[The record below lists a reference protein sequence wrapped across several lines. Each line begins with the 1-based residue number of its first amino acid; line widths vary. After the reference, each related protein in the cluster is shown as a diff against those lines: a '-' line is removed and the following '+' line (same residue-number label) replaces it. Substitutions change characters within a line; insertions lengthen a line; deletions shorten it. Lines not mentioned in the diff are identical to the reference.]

1 MQGIRR
7 AAWCAALGGLLCP
20 AWTQEAGKA
29 ARGDGFDGEASY
41 EAAFEGEFSEEEFLD
56 IAGEDEGVTL
66 YGIRPAA
73 PQTRVIEKSDIERRQ
88 TQDLAT
94 LLEEVLDIG
103 ITAKG
108 AYGNKTDIN
117 IRGFNTERI
126 GVLINGVP
134 ANDPR
139 TGEFD
144 VSQVDLAN
152 VERIEVIYGGS
163 DSAYNVT
170 GAMGGTINIITRK
183 RQAPGWSFGG
193 GASLTGYLTGAYN
206 KRHSGGQTDSAHWED
221 LADTQ
226 KLDAF
231 AAYGGETLSAKLG
244 LSGANAANHY
254 LYKDPK
260 GFARRKESNEV
271 RDAGANLDLAW
282 SFSDYAVLSSI
293 TDFFYARRSF
303 PVTGYSAGHADAED
317 LKLRQTANLS
327 LPVFLREDLST
338 EAALDVTV
346 TDSDYGAVIH
356 SADQYLTAI
365 NRWGWYPLEELTLR
379 SGLDWRFI
387 HVDSTDNGTQTGNS
401 GGAFL
406 AAEYKPW
413 KFLAL
418 TASLKGATNLADL
431 ALIPKGGI
439 VWNVLDRDSAQMAV
453 KGNLFRTFKFP
464 DFDDLYR
471 RSFDGLYTG
480 NPDLENEDGLGG
492 DLTVELL
499 LGEFLNLS
507 CSAYGQRNSNAVHWV
522 KHGSRWRP
530 ENTVWS
536 GFYGGDIRPALT
548 FNLAKGPFSRLKL
561 GVNYQLQFSYLTTQ
575 GYGYTNP
582 VRIPYMPTHIAGG
595 SADLEWKTGSLVM
608 SAHWESTRYADILN
622 QMPLD
627 PYCLVNATLNQD
639 IGKRLSLSANVRN
652 ALNWLYTSFAEYPM
666 PGTSFTLSARIKI
679 QGAGDSEEGADNGE
693 GGYAD

>member
-1 MQGIRR
+1 VCCLFLAG
-7 AAWCAALGGLLCP
+7 ALFP
-20 AWTQEAGKA
+20 AWAQEDSA
-29 ARGDGFDGEASY
+29 GEASSG
-41 EAAFEGEFSEEEFLD
+41 EASAGEGLELSGDFGEEDFAALF
-56 IAGEDEGVTL
+56 GEDEGVTV
-66 YGIRPAA
+66 YGIREAT
-73 PQTRVIEKSDIERRQ
+73 PQTRVIEKTDIERRQ

-108 AYGNKTDIN
+108 AYGNKSDIN

-144 VSQVDLAN
+144 VSQVDLSN

-163 DSAYNVT
+163 DSAYNIT

-183 RQAPGWSFGG
+183 QQAPGWSFGG
-193 GASLTGYLTGAYN
+193 GLSNTGYLTGAYN
-206 KRHSGGQTDSAHWED
+206 KRHSGGRVDSARWED

-231 AAYGGETLSAKLG
+231 ATFGGEALSAKLS
-244 LSGANAANHY
+244 LSAANANNHY
-254 LYKDPK
+254 LYKDTK

-282 SFSDYAVLSSI
+282 SFSDYGVLSSI
-293 TDFFYARRSF
+293 TDFFYAKRSF
-303 PVTGYSAGHADAED
+303 PVTGYSAGSAEADD
-317 LKLRQTANLS
+317 LKLRETVNLS
-327 LPVFLREDLST
+327 LPVFLRDDLSM
-338 EAALDVTV
+338 EAAADVTL
-346 TDSDYGAVIH
+346 TDSDYGAVIS

-365 NRWGWYPLEELTLR
+365 NRWGWHPLEALTLR
-379 SGLDWRFI
+379 SGVDWRFI
-387 HVDSTDNGTQTGNS
+387 HVDSTDNGTQTGNA

-406 AAEYKPW
+406 AAEHKPW
-413 KFLAL
+413 KFLTL
-418 TASLKGATNLADL
+418 TASIKGATNLADIVP
-431 ALIPKGGI
+431 IPKGGF
-439 VWNVLDRDSAQMAV
+439 VWSVLDTDAAQMAV
-453 KGNLFRTFKFP
+453 KANCFRTFKFP

-480 NPDLENEDGLGG
+480 NQDLKNEDGLGV
-492 DLTVELL
+492 DATVELL
-499 LGEFLNLS
+499 LGDFLNVS

-522 KHGSRWRP
+522 KHGSQWRP
-530 ENTVWS
+530 ENTVRS
-536 GFYGGDIRPALT
+536 EFYGGDIRPAIT
-548 FNLAKGPFSRLKL
+548 FNFKQGPFSRLKL
-561 GVNYQLQFSYLTTQ
+561 GLNYQLQFSYLTTE

-595 SADLEWKTGSLVM
+595 SVDLEWKTGSLLA
-608 SAHWESTRYADILN
+608 SAHWESRRYADILN
-622 QMPLD
+622 LMPLE
-627 PYCLVNATLNQD
+627 PYCLVNATVNQE
-639 IGKRLSLSANVRN
+639 IGKRLTLSANVRN

-666 PGTSFTLSARIKI
+666 PGTSFTLSARVRF
-679 QGAGDSEEGADNGE
+679 EGLGKKTEDGHAENS
-693 GGYAD
+693 

>member
-1 MQGIRR
+1 
-7 AAWCAALGGLLCP
+7 
-20 AWTQEAGKA
+20 
-29 ARGDGFDGEASY
+29 
-41 EAAFEGEFSEEEFLD
+41 
-56 IAGEDEGVTL
+56 VTL
-66 YGIRPAA
+66 YGIRPTT
-73 PQTRVIEKSDIERRQ
+73 PQTRVIEKTDIERRQ

-103 ITAKG
+103 VTAKG

-117 IRGFNTERI
+117 IRGFTTERI
-126 GVLINGVP
+126 GVLVNGVP

-144 VSQVDLAN
+144 VSQIDLSN

-193 GASLTGYLTGAYN
+193 GLASTGYLTGDYN
-206 KRHSGGQTDSAHWED
+206 RRHSGGQTGGAHWED

-231 AAYGGETLSAKLG
+231 VAFGGEALSAKLG
-244 LSGANAANHY
+244 LSGASANNHY
-254 LYKDPK
+254 LYKDPQ

-282 SFSDYAVLSSI
+282 NFSDYGVLSSI
-293 TDFFYARRSF
+293 TDVFYARRSF
-303 PVTGYSAGHADAED
+303 PVTGYSAGHAEAED
-317 LKLRQTANLS
+317 LKIRETVNLS

-338 EAALDVTV
+338 EAAVDLAL
-346 TDSDYGAVIH
+346 TDSDYGAVIS
-356 SADQYLTAI
+356 SADRYVTAI
-365 NRWGWYPLEELTLR
+365 NRWGWYPLEALTLR

-387 HVDSTDNGTQTGNS
+387 QVDSTDNGNQRGNA
-401 GGAFL
+401 GGVFF
-406 AAEYKPW
+406 AAEYKLL
-413 KFLAL
+413 KSLTL
-418 TASLKGATNLADL
+418 TASIKGATNLAD
-431 ALIPKGGI
+431 AAFIPKGGFI
-439 VWNVLDRDSAQMAV
+439 WTILDSDAAQLAV
-453 KGNLFRTFKFP
+453 KGNCFRTFKFP

-480 NPDLENEDGLGG
+480 NPDLANEDGLGA

-499 LGEFLNLS
+499 PGDYLEVS

-522 KHGSRWRP
+522 KHGNQWRP

-536 GFYGGDIRPALT
+536 EFYGGDIRPAVT
-548 FNLAKGPFSRLKL
+548 FAFSKGPFSRLKL
-561 GVNYQLQFSYLTTQ
+561 GLNYQLQFSWLTTE
-575 GYGYTNP
+575 GYGYANP

-595 SADLEWKTGSLVM
+595 SADLEWATGSLLA
-608 SAHWESTRYADILN
+608 SAHWESRRYADILN
-622 QMPLD
+622 LMPLEA
-627 PYCLVNATLNQD
+627 YCLVNATVNQE
-639 IGKRLSLSANVRN
+639 IGKHLTLSANVRN

-666 PGTSFTLSARIKI
+666 PGTSFTLSARVKF
-679 QGAGDSEEGADNGE
+679 EGLGRKAAEPATGME
-693 GGYAD
+693 GGHAENG